1 MTIHIN
7 DTKERFL
14 ESVAEELAEY
24 ATTLSAGSWI
34 SVARLL
40 NATIPSRKETALFL
54 AAIDGDH
61 DVIFTKGSE
70 SSTTSQGLLF
80 DLTTALDVALW
91 QHDLFADRTS
101 SRWKDLGLPF
111 NIPFMLRKR
120 IRTREL
126 EPLDEAPTID
136 GVYFEESAFFVGKSI
151 IDAAFTED
159 RILTELCTV
168 FFRAREESVQS
179 YTVLRNSQWNSL
191 EVALYALNI
200 YHLKD
205 SYEGSA
211 LDGMQ
216 WALRLLLP
224 GARYFEVSGSNS
236 YPDCYDALVSQL
248 RKLGYVSIG
257 DTGVGI

>member
-7 DTKERFL
+7 NTKERFL
-14 ESVAEELAEY
+14 TSVAEELAEY

-40 NATIPSRKETALFL
+40 HAAIPSRKETALFL
-54 AAIDGDH
+54 DAIDGGQ
-61 DVIFTKGSE
+61 DVIFTKGNE

-80 DLTTALDVALW
+80 DLTTALDVAFW
-91 QHDLFADRTS
+91 QHNLFADRTS
-101 SRWKDLGLPF
+101 LRWKDLGLPF
-111 NIPFMLRKR
+111 NISFMLRKR

-179 YTVLRNSQWNSL
+179 YTALSNSQWNSL

-216 WALRLLLP
+216 WTLRLLLP
-224 GARYFEVSGSNS
+224 GARYFEVSGSND

-248 RKLGYVSIG
+248 RKLGYVSID